1 MEKEVIKLV
10 FYGGVGTT
18 TGANMVLEFKN
29 RKIMVDCGL
38 LQGRRED
45 EEKNF
50 ENFKYDPKK
59 IDFLLITHAHMDHIG
74 RVPKL
79 VREGFEGK
87 IISTEET
94 KELARPMLQD
104 AFKVM
109 KMKHPNKILFDE
121 DDMAKAF
128 SLWEGRR
135 YREKVELF
143 EGCDLEMINAGHILG
158 SAILNIKINNKTI
171 TFTGDLGNS
180 PSPLLPDT
188 EIPEGVDYMVMES
201 VYGDR
206 NHESKGERRVKL
218 KQAILEGIKKRG
230 AIIIPTFSIERT
242 QVILYE
248 INNMIEDKEIP
259 QVPVFLDSPL
269 AEKVTHIYKKYT
281 VDFKE
286 SVKEEIKKGDDIFDF
301 PNLHIVENTLESR
314 DIEKI
319 EGAKIILAGSGMSE
333 GGRVVNHEA
342 NYLSDPKATIILV
355 GFQSVGSLGRAIQD
369 GRKEIEIYI
378 NHKKEKV
385 KIRAKIENIM
395 GFSSHKDSEH
405 LLEFV
410 EQVNT
415 SPLKKVFVIMGE
427 PKASLF
433 LSQRIHDYLDIE
445 AIYPEEG
452 KEYLLS

>member
-171 TFTGDLGNS
+171 TLTGDLGNS

-218 KQAILEGIKKRG
+218 K
-230 AIIIPTFSIERT
+230 
-242 QVILYE
+242 
-248 INNMIEDKEIP
+248 
-259 QVPVFLDSPL
+259 
-269 AEKVTHIYKKYT
+269 
-281 VDFKE
+281 
-286 SVKEEIKKGDDIFDF
+286 
-301 PNLHIVENTLESR
+301 
-314 DIEKI
+314 
-319 EGAKIILAGSGMSE
+319 
-333 GGRVVNHEA
+333 
-342 NYLSDPKATIILV
+342 
-355 GFQSVGSLGRAIQD
+355 
-369 GRKEIEIYI
+369 
-378 NHKKEKV
+378 
-385 KIRAKIENIM
+385 
-395 GFSSHKDSEH
+395 
-405 LLEFV
+405 
-410 EQVNT
+410 
-415 SPLKKVFVIMGE
+415 
-427 PKASLF
+427 
-433 LSQRIHDYLDIE
+433 
-445 AIYPEEG
+445 
-452 KEYLLS
+452 